1 MSSTLESIFKNQENS
16 NLQEHSLGPITN
28 LLQEAYL
35 LFSQPPTA
43 ITNGAIC
50 YWLNNDVSLAKVKI
64 FFNLLQPITN
74 NQLLTPIFWPSWQ
87 VLSSNQIIQLANNE
101 PALIIATQNHWSD
114 LLPGLEKILEQKLS
128 LEINKTYSLTQIKK
142 RLVEWELVGSPSG
155 AAGSIK
161 LSHPGTFSAH
171 GNIFDL
177 WPENEDYWYRLIFDD
192 DKISTIQKLK
202 PIDQSILEDLKT
214 LILYPPTQTLTA
226 EEPLTNFLPKKC
238 WHIFSTTLLNSN
250 IPILPGQHLFLNPLP
265 TKPATD
271 FKNLPDNLAQFL
283 TNKKFFWLTNSL
295 EQAQTMIKSN
305 HWLAA
310 PIESIKLITESGFT
324 TKDLIITTDPDW
336 HITPPKKLRP
346 NLQLIAELKPNDLV
360 VHTDHGIGIFKELTT
375 RTIDHIQKEYVMVE
389 YADND
394 TLFVPVEM
402 SDRLEKYWG
411 PANPLIHR
419 LGATSSWQTEKAK
432 AKAQAEQ
439 VAAELL
445 HLAAQRELTQSPAL
459 FQHPEQNELLQ
470 TFGYTDT
477 PDQKTSWQEISQNLT
492 SDKPTDLLLCGDTG
506 FGKTELAI
514 RAAYQAILNKTQV
527 AVLCPT
533 TILAQQHLDTFQR
546 RLGQFGVNI
555 ASLSRWSSLKE
566 QRATLTKLHNGE
578 LDIIIGTQRLLS
590 RDVRF
595 NNLGLVII
603 DEEQRFGLKD
613 KEHLKKIKTNA
624 HILSLTATPIPR
636 TLHLSLSGLKQL
648 SVMATAPLGRLPIQT
663 EITFYDEELI
673 KKAIQT
679 EIDRGGQVY
688 FLHNEVATIN
698 LFCDHW
704 QKLMPQVSFS
714 VAHGQMKPHELEK
727 AMQAFDLG
735 QTQVLICSSIIE
747 NGLDLPNA
755 NTLIVDNAVKFG
767 LADLYQ
773 LRGRVGRGNRQAFA
787 YFFYQRQK
795 LTGLAAKR
803 LQAILQAAES
813 GSGWSVALRDL
824 EIRGAGEVLGTKQHG
839 ALAAIGLGLYSKL
852 LEEVITKIKDGV
864 TLETPINVMID
875 LPIESLIP
883 EELQPDLIDRLHTY
897 QQLSNSLD
905 LVELDRNWHLFF
917 PEKLSDYPPAL
928 QNFYEILQIK
938 ILAQR
943 LGISQIQAATTNT
956 DLRLKII
963 KNEFWT
969 KEQVETIIKTNQNW
983 EFKNNEIKKRTVL
996 PNLLTEIKQLLKIL

>member
-1 MSSTLESIFKNQENS
+1 MSSVLADILSQKENS
-16 NLQEHSLGPITN
+16 NLTEHSLGPVAN

-35 LFSQPPTA
+35 LFSQPPTS
-43 ITNGAIC
+43 TNHGALC
-50 YWLNNDVSLAKVKI
+50 YWLNNDVSLAKVKN
-64 FFNLLQPITN
+64 FFNLLPLITN
-74 NQLLTPIFWPSWQ
+74 HSSPTSIFWPSWQ
-87 VLSSNQIIQLANNE
+87 KLPAKKIIQLANNE
-101 PALIIATQNHWSD
+101 PLFLIATSNHWS
-114 LLPGLEKILEQKLS
+114 EKIPSLKNPEKKLNLTVGERYSLTLLKKTLVDWDFSPSPQLSHPQTFFIQQLEPADQTIKQQP
-128 LEINKTYSLTQIKK
+128 ETYSLY
-142 RLVEWELVGSPSG
+142 PSEK
-155 AAGSIK
+155 SI
-161 LSHPGTFSAH
+161 
-171 GNIFDL
+171 
-177 WPENEDYWYRLIFDD
+177 
-192 DKISTIQKLK
+192 
-202 PIDQSILEDLKT
+202 IDRES
-214 LILYPPTQTLTA
+214 
-226 EEPLTNFLPKKC
+226 LTNILPKQS
-238 WHIFSTTLLNSN
+238 WQIFSTTLLNTE
-250 IPILPGQHLFLNPLP
+250 IPPLPGQHLFFNPLP
-265 TKPATD
+265 TKPASSLKT
-271 FKNLPDNLAQFL
+271 LPTNLAQFL
-283 TNKKFFWLTNSL
+283 SLKKTFWLTNNL
-295 EQAQTMIKSN
+295 EAARQLAQAKNLQP
-305 HWLAA
+305 HFL
-310 PIESIKLITESGFT
+310 ESTKLITETGLVDNET
-324 TKDLIITTDPDW
+324 IITTDADW
-336 HITPPKKLRP
+336 HLTPPKKIRP
-346 NLQLIAELKPNDLV
+346 NLQLIAELKPDDLV
-360 VHTDHGIGIFKELTT
+360 VHTDHGIGVFKKLAH
-375 RTIDHIQKEYVMVE
+375 RVIDGVQKEYVVVA

-411 PANPLIHR
+411 PANPTIHR

-459 FQHPEQNELLQ
+459 FQHREQEELIK
-470 TFGYTDT
+470 TFPYPDT
-477 PDQKTSWQEISQNLT
+477 PDQKTSWQEISQNLI

-555 ASLSRWSSLKE
+555 ASLSRWSSVKE
-566 QRATLTKLHNGE
+566 QRQTLSNLHSGQ

-595 NNLGLVII
+595 NNLGLIII

-679 EIDRGGQVY
+679 EVDRGGQVY

-704 QKLMPQVSFS
+704 HKLMPHISFS

-755 NTLIVDNAVKFG
+755 NTLIVDNAIKFG

-773 LRGRVGRGNRQAFA
+773 LRGRVGRGLRQAFA

-905 LVELDRNWHLFF
+905 LAQLDRNWHLVF
-917 PEKLSDYPPAL
+917 PEKLSDYPVAL

-938 ILAQR
+938 ILAQSV
-943 LGISQIQAATTNT
+943 GISQIQATTNNT
-956 DLRLKII
+956 ELRLKII

-969 KEQVETIIKTNQNW
+969 KEQVEAIIKTGVNW

-996 PNLLTEIKQLLKIL
+996 PNLLAEIKQLLKIL